1 MNSETYETNEPRKG
15 FSFPTGGREL
25 FLLILM
31 ALSGLGMCNSLL
43 FGGANLGFAI
53 FTVLMLLF
61 TGIYLLISGV
71 KPTFYSLLV
80 VILCIVIAAAF
91 GRSNDNLVKFIMA
104 VFLFFGVNIGL
115 CLMARQN
122 LWQGGTFRTLADAPV
137 CLGRMGFGKL
147 PHAIGGLFAASRR
160 SGGLWRKGGAFILGL
175 CVAIPLVA
183 VVISLLT
190 SADAA
195 FSGLLD
201 ILPELDFWEM
211 FLTLFLGIP
220 FVLLFYTRG
229 VALRHTQRKEPK
241 APRSCNLLSPI
252 TVNTVLCAVSAV
264 YVLYLVSQLAYFV
277 GGFSGILPK
286 EYTMAEYARR
296 GFFEMAVL
304 CGINLALTAL
314 STFLVRKYGRINLL
328 TKLLCLFIGLVTL
341 FLVCTASAKMFLYI
355 GSFGPTRMRVLTQ
368 IVTLF
373 LALVDLVA
381 MVWLFA
387 PKLPYM
393 KFVVVA
399 ALLIGAVTIWVD
411 VDTVVAHYN
420 TNAYLSGRM
429 EEIDVTYLRDLN
441 HAAVPYLAK
450 LAEEAPDE
458 TEADQAMFYLR
469 HMRVETED
477 FRDWNY
483 ATGLAKKFL
492 PVPGEAADVVT
503 GELSPS
509 VQEAQ

>member
-1 MNSETYETNEPRKG
+1 MNPETNEPRKG

-25 FLLILM
+25 LLLVLM

-43 FGGANLGFAI
+43 VGGANLGFAI
-53 FTVLMLLF
+53 FAVLMLLF
-61 TGIYLLISGV
+61 TVVYLFISGV

-80 VILCIVIAAAF
+80 VILCMIIAAAF
-91 GRSNDNLVKFIMA
+91 GRSNDAFVKFVMA
-104 VFLFFGVNIGL
+104 VFLFFGVNMGL

-122 LWQGGTFRTLADAPV
+122 LWLPGNFRTLADAPV
-137 CLGRMGFGKL
+137 SLVRLGFGKL
-147 PHAIGGLFAASRR
+147 PHAIGGLIVATRKN
-160 SGGLWRKGGAFILGL
+160 GGMWRKGGAFVLGL

-201 ILPELDFWEM
+201 HLPELDFWEL
-211 FLTLFLGIP
+211 FLTVFWGVPLAAF
-220 FVLLFYTRG
+220 FYTRG
-229 VALRHTQRKEPK
+229 VALRHAQRKEPRT
-241 APRSCNLLSPI
+241 PRSRNLMNPI
-252 TVNTVLCAVSAV
+252 TVNTVLVAIAAV
-264 YVLYLVSQLAYFV
+264 YALYLVSQLAYFV
-277 GGFSGILPK
+277 GGFSGILPE
-286 EYTMAEYARR
+286 EYTMAQYARR
-296 GFFEMAVL
+296 GFFEMATL

-314 STFLVRKYGRINLL
+314 STFLVRRDGRINLL
-328 TKLLCLFIGLVTL
+328 TKLLCLFVGLVTL

-355 GSFGPTRMRVLTQ
+355 ESFGLTRMRVLTQ
-368 IVTLF
+368 IVMLF
-373 LALVDLVA
+373 LAVVNLVA

-387 PKLPYM
+387 PRLPYM

-399 ALLIGAVTIWVD
+399 ALLIGAVTVWVD
-411 VDTVVAHYN
+411 VDTVVAYYN

-450 LAEEAPDE
+450 LAEEATDE
-458 TEADQAMFYLR
+458 TVADQAMFYIR
-469 HMRVETED
+469 HMTVETED

-483 ATGLAKKFL
+483 ATGLARKFL
-492 PVPGEAADVVT
+492 PAPGEAADVVI
-503 GELSPS
+503 GELAPS
-509 VQEAQ
+509 AQEAQ

>member
-1 MNSETYETNEPRKG
+1 MNPETYETNERRG
-15 FSFPTGGREL
+15 FPFPTGGREL
-25 FLLILM
+25 LLLALM
-31 ALSGLGMCNSLL
+31 ALCGLGMCNSLL
-43 FGGANLGFAI
+43 VGGANLGFAI
-53 FTVLMLLF
+53 FTVLMILF
-61 TGIYLLISGV
+61 TAVYLLISGV
-71 KPTFYSLLV
+71 RPTVYSLTVL
-80 VILCIVIAAAF
+80 ILCMTIAAAF
-91 GRSNDNLVKFIMA
+91 GRSNDHFVKFIMA
-104 VFLFFGVNIGL
+104 VFLFFGVNTGL

-122 LWQGGTFRTLADAPV
+122 LWQSGTFRTLLDAPV
-137 CLGRMGFGKL
+137 GLVRLGFGKL
-147 PHAIGGLFAASRR
+147 PQATVGLFVASRKN
-160 SGGLWRKGGAFILGL
+160 GGMWRKGGAFILGL

-183 VVISLLT
+183 VVVSLLT

-201 ILPELDFWEM
+201 NLPELDFWEM
-211 FLTLFLGIP
+211 FLTVFLGFP
-220 FVLLFYTRG
+220 FVLFFYTRG
-229 VALRHTQRKEPK
+229 TALRYTQRKDPK
-241 APRSCNLLSPI
+241 APRTRNLLNPI
-252 TVNTVLCAVSAV
+252 TVNTVLCAIAAV

-304 CGINLALTAL
+304 CGINLGLTAL
-314 STFLVRKYGRINLL
+314 STFLVRKDGRINLL
-328 TKLLCLFIGLVTL
+328 TKLLCLFVGLVTL

-355 GSFGPTRMRVLTQ
+355 DSFGLTRMRVLTQ
-368 IVTLF
+368 IVMLF

-381 MVWLFA
+381 MIWLFA

-420 TNAYLSGRM
+420 TNAYLSGQM
-429 EEIDVTYLRDLN
+429 EEMDVTYLRDLN

-458 TEADQAMFYLR
+458 TVADQAMFYLR
-469 HMRVETED
+469 HWSIDVED

-483 ATGLAKKFL
+483 ATGLAKQHL
-492 PVPGEAADVVT
+492 PAPGEAAEVVT

>member
-1 MNSETYETNEPRKG
+1 MNPEIQEMNEPRKG

-25 FLLILM
+25 LLLFLM

-43 FGGANLGFAI
+43 VGGANLGFAI

-61 TGIYLLISGV
+61 TGVYLLISGV
-71 KPTFYSLLV
+71 KPTVYSLLV

-91 GRSNDNLVKFIMA
+91 GRSNDNLVKFVMA
-104 VFLFFGVNIGL
+104 LFLFFGVNIGL

-122 LWQGGTFRTLADAPV
+122 LWLPGNFRTLADAPV
-137 CLGRMGFGKL
+137 SLFRLGFGKL
-147 PHAIGGLFAASRR
+147 PHAIGGLLVATRR
-160 SGGLWRKGGAFILGL
+160 NGGMWRKGGAFVLGL

-183 VVISLLT
+183 VVVSLLT

-201 ILPELDFWEM
+201 HLPELDFWEL
-211 FLTLFLGIP
+211 FLTVFLGIP
-220 FVLLFYTRG
+220 FAVFFYTRG
-229 VALRHTQRKEPK
+229 VALRHAQRKEPR
-241 APRSCNLLSPI
+241 APRTRNLLNPI
-252 TVNTVLCAVSAV
+252 TVNTVLCAIAAV
-264 YVLYLVSQLAYFV
+264 YVLYLVSQLAYLV
-277 GGFSGILPK
+277 GGFSGILP
-286 EYTMAEYARR
+286 EAYTMAEYARR
-296 GFFEMAVL
+296 GFFEMATL
-304 CGINLALTAL
+304 CGINLGITAL
-314 STFLVRKYGRINLL
+314 ATFLVRKDGRINLL
-328 TKLLCLFIGLVTL
+328 TKLLCLFVGLVTL

-355 GSFGPTRMRVLTQ
+355 GSYGLTRLRVLTQ
-368 IVTLF
+368 IVMLF

-381 MVWLFA
+381 MIWLFV

-420 TNAYLSGRM
+420 TEAYLSGRM

-450 LAEEAPDE
+450 LAKEAPDE
-458 TEADQAMFYLR
+458 AVADQAMFYLQ
-469 HMRVETED
+469 HMSVDIED

-483 ATGLAKKFL
+483 ASGLAKSQL
-492 PVPGEAADVVT
+492 PAPATVN
-503 GELSPS
+503 
-509 VQEAQ
+509 VQ